1 MAYPSRTDIV
11 TAMKNPHVSFKV
23 PELQGGSVIQK
34 NNRIIQYS
42 GGYTSVF
49 PFKDKHA
56 KKVALRCW
64 IADIGEAKKRSQ
76 TLATYLSNLN
86 KSYFAGFRYIDDAL
100 LVNGALQ
107 PIVLMDWVNGQ
118 TLKHFIGNNL
128 HQPDK
133 IRNVAV
139 LFKEMVA
146 YFHEQSIAH
155 GDLQHGN
162 LIVTDDGK
170 LVVVD
175 YDSMYV
181 EPLSG
186 FSDNI
191 KGLPGYQH
199 PARRSNQYL
208 HAKLDYF
215 SELVIYLGLQVFADN
230 PGLWNLFYDTED
242 LLFSRDD
249 LEKPDQS
256 QMVTS
261 LCHSRNPLIADLSC
275 KLKEELQV
283 QDIQH
288 LRPLEELLVNKLEVA
303 KSNIIDK
310 WEQQPNKPQPT
321 ITKLPGKDS
330 IINKF

>member
-11 TAMKNPHVSFKV
+11 TAMKNPRVSFKA
-23 PELQGGSVIQK
+23 PELQGGAVIQK
-34 NNRIIQYS
+34 NGRVTQYS

-49 PFKDKHA
+49 PFQDNRDEKI
-56 KKVALRCW
+56 ALRCW

-76 TLATYLSNLN
+76 TIAVHLGSLN
-86 KSYFAGFRYIDDAL
+86 KPYFAGFRYIDDAL

-107 PIVLMDWVNGQ
+107 PVVLMDWVNGK
-118 TLKHFIGNNL
+118 TLKKFIGDNL
-128 HQPDK
+128 NQPDK
-133 IRNVAV
+133 IRKVAE
-139 LFKEMVA
+139 LFKEMVT

-162 LIVTDDGK
+162 LIVTDDER

-181 EPLSG
+181 EALKG

-199 PARRSNQYL
+199 PARKFNQYL

-215 SELVIYLGLQVFADN
+215 SELVIYLALQVFAEN
-230 PGLWNLFYDTED
+230 PGLWNLYFDTED
-242 LLFSRDD
+242 LLFSKDD
-249 LEKPDQS
+249 LERPAQS
-256 QMVTS
+256 KLISS
-261 LCHSRNPLIADLSC
+261 LCCSRNPLIAELTC
-275 KLKEELQV
+275 NLKEELLV
-283 QDIQH
+283 KDIQD
-288 LRPLEELLVNKLEVA
+288 LRPLEELLIKKLEVV
-303 KSNIIDK
+303 KTNIIDK
-310 WEQQPNKPQPT
+310 WEQQPNKPVVKKT
-321 ITKLPGKDS
+321 TLPGKDP